1 MTIKE
6 LEGKLTHL
14 LQEYQEFA
22 DNVAPEEIGRLAR
35 EFYTESF
42 EKEGFTDT
50 SFQEWPEVKR
60 RIEPRRPDLAAA
72 KRGILINTGNLKRS
86 LTYETF
92 KGLVVVRAEA
102 FSPPGFDY
110 ARVHNWGTARVPQRQ
125 FLGESKQLNDKIIEE
140 LKKKIEEINKKI

>member
-22 DNVAPEEIGRLAR
+22 NHVAPEEIGRIAR

-42 EKEGFTDT
+42 KNEGFTDA
-50 SFQEWPEVKR
+50 SLQEWQEVKR

-86 LTYETF
+86 LTYECF

-102 FSPPGFDY
+102 FSPSGFDY

-125 FLGESKQLNDKIIEE
+125 FLGESQQLNDKIIAE
-140 LKKKIEEINKKI
+140 LKKIVEEINRKV